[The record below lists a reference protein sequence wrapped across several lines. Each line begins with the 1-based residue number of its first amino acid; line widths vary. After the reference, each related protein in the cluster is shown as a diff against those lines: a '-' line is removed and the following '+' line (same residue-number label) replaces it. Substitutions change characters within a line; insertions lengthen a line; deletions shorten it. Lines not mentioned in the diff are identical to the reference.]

1 MLAHLLLGLP
11 AKAREL
17 HIGESHALHGA
28 QRFGIDVRQGRE
40 LSLRVDHFAHLVQE
54 PRVDHGNRVDLR
66 DGHPGDEGAL
76 DLEDPLRRRG
86 RHCGTQGVQRI
97 VRYAIVRRAVADD
110 PAHTPAFEGAQSLLQ
125 RFLEG
130 STDGHRLTHRL
141 HLRGED
147 WTRQREL
154 LERKAWT
161 LHHHIVEHRLERG
174 RRRLC
179 DIVGEFVEPVAHCEL
194 RADARDRKTG
204 GLRGERRAARHT
216 RVHLD
221 DDHIAVRRVHRELDI
236 APAGVDPDLAN
247 HLYRGVTHRLILA
260 VGQRHRRCHGDRI
273 ARVHT
278 HRIDIL
284 DRTDNHHVVGM
295 ITHDFELILF
305 PAE

>member
-28 QRFGIDVRQGRE
+28 QRFGIDVRKGRE
-40 LSLRVDHFAHLVQE
+40 LSLRVDHLAHLVQE

-66 DGHPGDEGAL
+66 DGHPGNEGAL

-97 VRYAIVRRAVADD
+97 VRHAIIRRAVADD
-110 PAHTPAFEGAQSLLQ
+110 PAHTPALKRAQPLLQ
-125 RFLEG
+125 RFLERPA
-130 STDGHRLTHRL
+130 DRHRLTNGL
-141 HLRGED
+141 HLR
-147 WTRQREL
+147 RQHRARRRKL
-154 LERKAWT
+154 LKGKSWT
-161 LHHHIVEHRLERG
+161 LHDHIVEHRLERG
-174 RRRLC
+174 RRRPC
-179 DIVGEFVEPVAHCEL
+179 DIVREFVEPVADREL
-194 RADARDRKTG
+194 GADARNRKTG
-204 GLRGERRAARHT
+204 GLRRERRAARHA
-216 RVHLD
+216 RVHLND
-221 DDHIAVRRVHRELDI
+221 HHIAVRRVHRELDI

-247 HLYRGVTHRLILA
+247 HLDRGVTHRLILT

-278 HRIDIL
+278 HRIDVL